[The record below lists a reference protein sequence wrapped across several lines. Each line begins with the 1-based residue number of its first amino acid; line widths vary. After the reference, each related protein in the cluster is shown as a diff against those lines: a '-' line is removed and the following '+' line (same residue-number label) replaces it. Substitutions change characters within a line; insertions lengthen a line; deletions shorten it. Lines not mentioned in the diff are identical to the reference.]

1 MRALIIFHTSFN
13 TADHLVHFEGEQDM
27 SNLALHSFSGSHYEL
42 GLQQGQAVRKLVHEG
57 LESIPDLET
66 IKLMKPRLLP
76 TSLFLALAKRKAAK
90 LLRNDI
96 FELYPK
102 QAQRLKG
109 IADGSKI
116 DMNTALFLQSMELL
130 IGKPSFAIQACTSL
144 GFYPQRTS
152 SREPVVAKNFDYLN
166 SLAPYNLTCISEPR
180 EGYRTLGCTMAPMPG
195 MLDGMNEHGLTV
207 TYNLAFSTDEP
218 RYYAPLSMAL
228 QEMLETC
235 KNTEEAIKFITQ
247 AKQGGHDALLMIA
260 DADGNIKTVEI
271 TSTHSAVREPIKG
284 QIINTNHFRT
294 KEMQQYEIPHD
305 AVYFG
310 KVPKGLLGLRIHES
324 SEKRL
329 KRAQEL
335 LKGKVNINEN
345 KLTSILQDHGKDN
358 EPSML
363 TICRHD
369 ELYAS
374 TLRSMI
380 FYPQKRTIKVLY
392 GNPCQNKYEE
402 FKFPQH

>member
-1 MRALIIFHTSFN
+1 
-13 TADHLVHFEGEQDM
+13 M
-27 SNLALHSFSGSHYEL
+27 SNLLLQSFSGSHYEL

-57 LESIPDLET
+57 LESIPDLE
-66 IKLMKPRLLP
+66 IVKLMKPKLLP

-90 LLRNDI
+90 LLRNDV
-96 FELYPK
+96 FKLYPK

-116 DMNTALFLQSMELL
+116 DMNAAFFLQSMEFL

-144 GFYPQRTS
+144 GFTPQKTS

-166 SLAPYNLTCISEPR
+166 SLAPYNLMCISAPR
-180 EGYRTLGCTMAPMPG
+180 DGYRTLGCIMAPMPG

-218 RYYAPLSMAL
+218 RCYAPLSMAL
-228 QEMLETC
+228 QEMLETY

-271 TSTHSAVREPIKG
+271 TSTHSAVREPIDG
-284 QIINTNHFRT
+284 QLINTNHFHT
-294 KEMQQYEIPHD
+294 KEMQRYEIPHN
-305 AVYFG
+305 AVYSG
-310 KVPKGLLGLRIHES
+310 KVPKGLRGLRIHES
-324 SEKRL
+324 SEQRL
-329 KRAQEL
+329 NRAQEL
-335 LKGKVNINEN
+335 LKGKAKINES
-345 KLTSILQDHGKDN
+345 KIVSTLRDHGKDDT
-358 EPSML
+358 PSML

-369 ELYAS
+369 KNYAS

-380 FYPQKRTIKVLY
+380 FYPKLKTMKVLH
-392 GNPCQNKYEE
+392 GNPCQNEYEE
-402 FKFPQH
+402 FRFL

>member
-1 MRALIIFHTSFN
+1 
-13 TADHLVHFEGEQDM
+13 M

-42 GLQQGQAVRKLVHEG
+42 GFQQGQAVRKLIHEG

-66 IKLMKPRLLP
+66 FKLMKPRLIP
-76 TSLFLALAKRKAAK
+76 TSLFLVLAKRKAAK
-90 LLRNDI
+90 LLKDDI
-96 FELYPK
+96 FEFYPK

-109 IADGSKI
+109 IAVGSRI
-116 DMNTALFLQSMELL
+116 DMNAAFFLQSMEFL

-144 GFYPQRTS
+144 GFSPERTS

-180 EGYRTLGCTMAPMPG
+180 EGYRTLGCTMVPMPG

-218 RYYAPLSMAL
+218 RCYAPLSMAL

-271 TSTHSAVREPIKG
+271 TSTHSGIREPIEG
-284 QIINTNHFRT
+284 QIINTNHFHT

-305 AVYFG
+305 AVYSG
-310 KVPKGLLGLRIHES
+310 KVPKGLLGFRIHES
-324 SEKRL
+324 SGKRL
-329 KRAQEL
+329 KRAREL
-335 LKGKVNINEN
+335 LKGKNHINEN

-358 EPSML
+358 KPSSL

-380 FYPQKRTIKVLY
+380 FYPQRRTIKVLY
-392 GNPCQNKYEE
+392 GNPCQNKYGE
-402 FKFPQH
+402 FEFPQH